1 VPLRAQPLYY
11 DVLPSTRWY
20 PIVTFLQV
28 AADMAISHAVPDG
41 HGHRYGADPANA
53 WAAILEPAGWT
64 AAGTQRLRGV
74 LGG

>member
-1 VPLRAQPLYY
+1 V
-11 DVLPSTRWY
+11 Y

-28 AADMAISHAVPDG
+28 AANMAISHVVPDG
-41 HGHRYGADPANA
+41 HGHRYGADPADA

-64 AAGTQRLRGV
+64 AADTQRLRGV